1 MLILGLN
8 KRDAA
13 FILIEE
19 LEEETVLDDVVDGVV
34 EIESGDDEYKE
45 SNEEL

>member
-1 MLILGLN
+1 MPILGLN
-8 KRDAA
+8 KSDAA
-13 FILIEE
+13 LILIEE

-34 EIESGDDEYKE
+34 EIDKGDDEYRE